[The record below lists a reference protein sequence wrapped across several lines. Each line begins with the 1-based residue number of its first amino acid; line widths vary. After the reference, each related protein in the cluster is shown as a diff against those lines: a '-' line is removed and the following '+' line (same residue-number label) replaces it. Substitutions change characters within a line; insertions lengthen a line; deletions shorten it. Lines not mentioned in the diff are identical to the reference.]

1 MTSSGVARGREFP
14 RKTLH
19 LTTAVVPI
27 GLWAGVPQRAVAAAL
42 VMLFGVACGV
52 EVGRRH
58 SPAFATWFNNTVGA
72 MLRPREAAN
81 GVTGATWLLAA
92 FALACLAA
100 PLHAAIAATWAG
112 AVGDGAATIVGRA
125 WSRRRASTGKTLAG
139 SLSCATATALGALML
154 AGAGGASAVAVG
166 VVAAAAERPAVD
178 IDDNVRVTLTVALA
192 ALLLRI

>member
-27 GLWAGVPQRAVAAAL
+27 GLWAGVPQRPVAAAL
-42 VMLFGVACGV
+42 VMLFGVACAV
-52 EVGRRH
+52 ELARRR
-58 SPAFATWFNNTVGA
+58 SSAFSTQFNNAVGS

-112 AVGDGAATIVGRA
+112 AIGDGAATIVGRA
-125 WSRRRASTGKTLAG
+125 WSRTRASTGKTLAG
-139 SLSCATATALGALML
+139 SLACAAVTALGALSL
-154 AGAGGASAVAVG
+154 AGSGVASAVAVG
-166 VVAAAAERPAVD
+166 VVAAAAERPAVN

-192 ALLLRI
+192 AMLLRI